1 MKIRPIV
8 VSGMG
13 LAAAFSLVAA
23 SSTAFADTALP
34 DLGLGQGSQG
44 SLVNVVGNQIGAL
57 GNGSSNQ
64 VAAQPALGQFLLG
77 QANPSAPVKAFNSG
91 NIGAIAQGNRLQG
104 SAGNQGQAAQSI
116 DQTDTSLPGGGGLID
131 VVGNQVGGLVNVTDN
146 EAALQAA
153 LGQVGILQ
161 ANVNTPIR
169 VVSYGENGHVTQ
181 VNEAQ
186 GAAANQGS
194 ASQANTSGGGDG
206 SLVGI
211 VGNSIGLVEA
221 SDNQGVLQG
230 AIGQLGILQLNVNAP
245 VRVLSPGANDGA
257 TQVNEAQGSGINK
270 GAVAQNNGGP
280 VGLVGGL
287 LGTGNQIGL
296 VNVSDE
302 QVGGQGALGQLGVLQ
317 VSVNLPVRVLST
329 GSNGQLTQVNAKQ
342 STQTDQTGKVNT
354 TKTSNTNAPSQSDPL
369 GQLLNAFN
377 IL

>member
-13 LAAAFSLVAA
+13 LAAAFSLATA

-34 DLGLGQGSQG
+34 DLGLGQS

-57 GNGSSNQ
+57 GNGSDNQ

-77 QANPSAPVKAFNSG
+77 QANPDAPVKAFSNG
-91 NIGAIAQGNRLQG
+91 DTDAVAQGNRLQG
-104 SAGNQGQAAQSI
+104 WAGNDGQAAQSI
-116 DQTDTSLPGGGGLID
+116 NQTDAPLPGGGGLID

-153 LGQVGILQ
+153 LGQVGIVQ
-161 ANVNTPIR
+161 ANLDSPIR
-169 VVSYGENGHVTQ
+169 VVSEGSNGHVTQ
-181 VNEAQ
+181 VNQAQ
-186 GAAANQGS
+186 GDAGNLGS
-194 ASQANTSGGGDG
+194 ASQANTSGGGNG
-206 SLVGI
+206 SLIGI
-211 VGNSIGLVEA
+211 VGNSIGLVNA

-230 AIGQLGILQLNVNAP
+230 AIGQLGIVQLNVNAP
-245 VRVLSPGANDGA
+245 VRVLSPGDNDGA
-257 TQVNEAQGSGINK
+257 TQVNAAEGSGINK

-280 VGLVGGL
+280 VGFVGGL

-296 VNVSDE
+296 VNISDE

-329 GSNGQLTQVNAKQ
+329 GSNGQLTQVNTKSA
-342 STQTDQTGKVNT
+342 SATDSTGKVDTNNI
-354 TKTSNTNAPSQSDPL
+354 SNTNAPSQADPL